1 MDWVSVV
8 RWVTTGGLAV
18 ALVIFAIRGE
28 VGRGGARSGFNR
40 RESPAAFWGLIGVAA
55 VLLVLSMVTG
65 FP

>member
-1 MDWVSVV
+1 MDWVSVL
-8 RWVTTGGLAV
+8 RWATTGALVV

-28 VGRGGARSGFNR
+28 IGRGGGRSGFNR

-55 VLLVLSMVTG
+55 VLLVLSMAAG